1 MATTDRIKQHRYDP
15 ASSFNL
21 NGIVRTHRPG
31 AQTPC
36 CVLESVPALRPF
48 SPPDTTDGAPLVGTD
63 ASHPS
68 RPVPAT
74 FTFARG

>member
-21 NGIVRTHRPG
+21 NGIVRSHLPG

-48 SPPDTTDGAPLVGTD
+48 PPPDTADGAPPVGAG
-63 ASHPS
+63 ASRPS
-68 RPVPAT
+68 RPAPAT
-74 FTFARG
+74 FTFAKG